1 MKESQKVVT
10 INGEDFQIALFPGS
24 KGIRL
29 LNKIRA
35 IALPAIAELQKE
47 EGSTDE
53 VVSAFIAKVMEG
65 MDKVD
70 VEALVKEIITAV
82 SKNNIAI
89 NFDIEFAGEYD
100 KLFLLVKEVVMFN
113 FGSVFRLVGSNV
125 E

>member
-1 MKESQKVVT
+1 MKVTQKTVT
-10 INGEDFQIALFPGS
+10 LNGEEFQINLVPGS

-35 IALPAIAELQKE
+35 IALPALAELQKE
-47 EGSTDE
+47 EGSTDDIMG
-53 VVSAFIAKVMEG
+53 AFIQKVMEG

-70 VEALVKEIITAV
+70 IEALVKELITAC
-82 SKNNIAI
+82 SKNNVAI
-89 NFDIEFAGEYD
+89 NFDMEFMGEYD
-100 KLFLLVKEVVMFN
+100 KLFFLVKEVVMFN

>member
-1 MKESQKVVT
+1 MKLTQKTVT
-10 INGEDFQIALFPGS
+10 LNGEEFQINLVPGS

-35 IALPAIAELQKE
+35 IALPALAELQKE
-47 EGSTDE
+47 EGSTDD
-53 VVSAFIAKVMEG
+53 VMGAFIQKVMEG

-70 VEALVKEIITAV
+70 IEALVKELIGAC
-82 SKNNIAI
+82 SKNNVAI
-89 NFDIEFAGEYD
+89 NFDIEFMGEYD
-100 KLFLLVKEVVMFN
+100 KLFFLVKEVVMFN